1 MEDRL
6 PPALAEALGRLPDGL
21 RAHLLRTQALARDLA
36 GAWGLDT
43 HKAALAA
50 LTHDLCR
57 ADPPALL
64 LEEARRLG
72 LPIHPVEEAV
82 PLLLHGPVAAARLRA
97 LGITDPEVL
106 DAVRWHSTAH
116 PSLSPVGKVVFL
128 ADKVDEGKGVDT
140 DPTLQEVRRLLY
152 RDLDGALL
160 LYLGRQ
166 MARLLEAT
174 GLLHPATVETW
185 NALLLRRRGGQRTL
199 SGGPTG

>member
-1 MEDRL
+1 
-6 PPALAEALGRLPDGL
+6 
-21 RAHLLRTQALARDLA
+21 
-36 GAWGLDT
+36 
-43 HKAALAA
+43 
-50 LTHDLCR
+50 
-57 ADPPALL
+57 
-64 LEEARRLG
+64 
-72 LPIHPVEEAV
+72 
-82 PLLLHGPVAAARLRA
+82 
-97 LGITDPEVL
+97 
-106 DAVRWHSTAH
+106 
-116 PSLSPVGKVVFL
+116 VGKVVFL